1 MRRKRNKTKRNEQ
14 YATEST
20 ATITKNDN
28 DNNAKATNERSNERV
43 NHRKKQL
50 QRHIAYVDFNTVSV
64 DFLIHAR

>member
-1 MRRKRNKTKRNEQ
+1 MPKQ
-14 YATEST
+14 Q
-20 ATITKNDN
+20 
-28 DNNAKATNERSNERV
+28 TNEHA